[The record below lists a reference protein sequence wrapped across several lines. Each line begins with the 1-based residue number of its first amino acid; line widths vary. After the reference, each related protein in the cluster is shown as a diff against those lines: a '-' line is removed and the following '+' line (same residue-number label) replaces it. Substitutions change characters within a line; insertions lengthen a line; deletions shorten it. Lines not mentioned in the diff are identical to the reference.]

1 MVARLF
7 LLTEAFLQLGF
18 SQTFEVASIRASQYQ
33 SADGEGSGRESVEAS
48 GDRLTMR
55 AVTLRSCIAWAY
67 NVQDFQIVGNLG
79 TDRFDIT
86 AKAGGPPTV
95 PPTVSMMREMLGTL
109 LADRFKLTFHRDTKQ
124 LASLS
129 LVVAKGGPKL
139 RASHEDA
146 PGILRPSKSAM
157 VAQHATLAE
166 FVRTLSGPLRTPV
179 VDKTGLTGR
188 YDFTVDLSSYFAST
202 KAGEQPDITG
212 IVMSALREQLGLNLE
227 SRKEPVEI
235 LVIDHVERNPT
246 PN

>member
-7 LLTEAFLQLGF
+7 LLAAAFLQPGLA
-18 SQTFEVASIRASQYQ
+18 QTFEVASIRASQFQ
-33 SADGEGSGRESVEAS
+33 SADGEGSGSESVEAS

-55 AVTLRSCIAWAY
+55 EVTLRSCIAWAY

-79 TDRFDIT
+79 TDRFDI
-86 AKAGGPPTV
+86 AARAGGPSAV
-95 PPTVSMMREMLGTL
+95 PMMREMLGTL

-124 LASLS
+124 LASLT

-139 RASHEDA
+139 RTSQKDA
-146 PGILRPSKSAM
+146 PGILRPSRSAM
-157 VAQHATLAE
+157 VAQHATMAE
-166 FVRTLSGPLRTPV
+166 FVKTLSGPLRTPV

-188 YDFTVDLSSYFAST
+188 YDFTVDLNSYFTST

-212 IVMSALREQLGLNLE
+212 IVMAALREQLGLNLE

-235 LVIDHVERNPT
+235 LVIDHAERNPT
-246 PN
+246 AN